1 MAASTVV
8 ISSNAGGLCEINIDG
23 KTGYTANVGDI
34 ETMSAKAIALLK
46 DEAKLKA
53 FKHNALEQAKRFDIH
68 NIIPIYEELYS
79 KFCRKEKN

>member
-1 MAASTVV
+1 
-8 ISSNAGGLCEINIDG
+8 
-23 KTGYTANVGDI
+23 
-34 ETMSAKAIALLK
+34 LK